1 MDPIVHLLF
10 ERRQETVLLRGSFRR
25 PHEDG
30 DALAA
35 EDSGEVDHAAAVHQ
49 IAEEA
54 GAQIS
59 LLFRKNDVV
68 VVDVIVIVGVNVA
81 DVD

>member
-10 ERRQETVLLRGSFRR
+10 ERCQETVLLRGSFRR

-59 LLFRKNDVV
+59 LLFRKKRRCRCWRHCHSWC
-68 VVDVIVIVGVNVA
+68 
-81 DVD
+81 